1 MLRNL
6 KNTFYGWRVVG
17 GAFVLAVFGWGMGFY
32 GPPVWLGTVH
42 ATRGWPI
49 ALVSTAVTL
58 HFLVG
63 AGIGAVVP
71 NLYRRFG
78 ASHVTMTGSLFMA
91 CGVVGWALASAPWQL
106 FVATVLTGLGWG
118 TMSAPA
124 INALVS
130 PWFARKRPAA
140 LGMAYNGG
148 SIGGVIFSPLWVAA
162 VGLLGFLGSSMAIAA
177 VMLLLVWTL
186 AILLFSRTPIELG
199 LQQDGDAPNVAPAR
213 KHSPIAPLPGGALWR
228 DRKFLTLATGMAFG
242 LFAQIGLVAHLFTLM
257 TPALGAQYA
266 GFAMGFVT
274 LLAIVGRTAM
284 GYLMPPDVDRRLIAC
299 AGYVLQCAGSIA
311 LLAAA
316 GASVPLLLTGIVLFG
331 CGFGN
336 ATSLPPL
343 IAQVEFADEDVPR
356 AVSLIVATGQAAYA
370 FAPAMFG
377 VIRDVVP
384 AAGLA
389 SNGGAGVFIFAAAV
403 QAVAVAMFYAGRSTR
418 RPDDV
423 VYRVGTGFSPR

>member
-1 MLRNL
+1 MFRNL
-6 KNTFYGWRVVG
+6 KTLFYGWRVVA

-32 GPPVWLGTVH
+32 GPPVWLGVVH

-49 ALVSTAVTL
+49 ALISAAVTL

-63 AGIGAVVP
+63 AGIGAFVP

-78 ASHVTMTGSLFMA
+78 ASRVTMTGSLCMA
-91 CGVVGWALASAPWQL
+91 CGVVGWAFASAPWQL
-106 FVATVLTGLGWG
+106 FGASMLTGLGWG

-162 VGLLGFLGSSMAIAA
+162 VALLGFIGSSLAIAA
-177 VMLLLVWTL
+177 VMLCLVWVL
-186 AILLFSRTPIELG
+186 AALLFSRAPQQLG
-199 LQQDGDAPNVAPAR
+199 LQQDGDVAGGATIR
-213 KHSPIAPLPGGALWR
+213 KHSPIAPLPGGALLR
-228 DRKFLTLATGMAFG
+228 DRKFLTLAAGMAFG
-242 LFAQIGLVAHLFTLM
+242 LFAQIGLVAHLFTLL

-284 GYLMPPDVDRRLIAC
+284 GYLMPSNADRRLIAC
-299 AGYVLQCAGSIA
+299 AGYVLQCAGSVV
-311 LLAAA
+311 LLAA
-316 GASVPLLLTGIVLFG
+316 GGTSVPLLLAGIVLFG

-356 AVSLIVATGQAAYA
+356 AVSLVVASAQAAYA
-370 FAPAMFG
+370 FAPATFG
-377 VIRDVVP
+377 VIRDWLP

-389 SNGGAGVFIFAAAV
+389 SNGGTGVFIFAAIV
-403 QAVAVAMFYAGRSTR
+403 QALAIGIFCAGRSAR
-418 RPDDV
+418 RPSGV
-423 VYRVGTGFSPR
+423 AYRVGTGFSPR

>member
-1 MLRNL
+1 MFSKL
-6 KNTFYGWRVVG
+6 TDMFYGWRVVA

-32 GPPVWLGTVH
+32 GPPVWLGVVH

-49 ALVSTAVTL
+49 ALISTAVTL

-63 AGIGAVVP
+63 AAIGAFVP

-78 ASHVTMTGSLFMA
+78 ASRVTMAGALSMG
-91 CGVVGWALASAPWQL
+91 CGVIGWALAMSPWQL
-106 FVATVLTGLGWG
+106 FVATLLTGLGWG

-162 VGLLGFLGSSMAIAA
+162 VATLGFLGSSVAVAA

-186 AILLFSRTPIELG
+186 AALLFSHTPHDLG
-199 LQQDGDAPNVAPAR
+199 LQQDGDTASEVSA
-213 KHSPIAPLPGGALWR
+213 KKKSPIAALSGGALVR
-228 DRKFLTLATGMAFG
+228 DRKFLTLAAGMAFG
-242 LFAQIGLVAHLFTLM
+242 LFAQIGLVAHLFTLL
-257 TPALGAQYA
+257 TPALGAPYA

-274 LLAIVGRTAM
+274 ALAIIGRTAM
-284 GYLMPPDVDRRLIAC
+284 GYLMPASADRRLIAC

-311 LLAAA
+311 LLAA
-316 GASVPLLLTGIVLFG
+316 GGTSVPLLLLGIVMFG

-343 IAQVEFADEDVPR
+343 IAQIEFADEDVPR
-356 AVSLIVATGQAAYA
+356 AVSLIVASGQAIYA
-370 FAPAMFG
+370 FAPATFG
-377 VIRDVVP
+377 MIRDLAP
-384 AAGLA
+384 AMGLA
-389 SNGGAGVFIFAAAV
+389 SNGGAGVYIFAATV
-403 QAVAVAMFYAGRSTR
+403 QALAVVMFFTGRGVR
-418 RPDDV
+418 RSAAAA
-423 VYRVGTGFSPR
+423 YRVGTGLSPR

>member
-1 MLRNL
+1 MFRNL
-6 KNTFYGWRVVG
+6 TTTFYGWRVVA
-17 GAFVLAVFGWGMGFY
+17 GAFVLAVFGWGIGFY
-32 GPPVWLGTVH
+32 GPPVWLGVVH

-49 ALVSTAVTL
+49 ALISTAVTL
-58 HFLVG
+58 HFLTGAGVG
-63 AGIGAVVP
+63 AFVP

-78 ASHVTMTGSLFMA
+78 ASRVTMAGSLSMG
-91 CGVVGWALASAPWQL
+91 CGVVGWALAVAPWQL
-106 FVATVLTGLGWG
+106 FVATLLTGLGWG

-130 PWFARKRPAA
+130 PWFASKRPAA

-162 VGLLGFLGSSMAIAA
+162 IGALGFLGSSATIVA
-177 VMLLLVWTL
+177 VMLVLVWTL
-186 AILLFSRTPIELG
+186 AALLFSRTPQQLG
-199 LQQDGDAPNVAPAR
+199 LQQDGDMPSGAAAQ
-213 KHSPIAPLPGGALWR
+213 KKSAMAPLPGRALIR
-228 DRKFLTLATGMAFG
+228 DRKFMTLAAGMAFG
-242 LFAQIGLVAHLFTLM
+242 LFAQIGLVAHLFTLL

-274 LLAIVGRTAM
+274 ALAIIGRTAM
-284 GYLMPPDVDRRLIAC
+284 GYLMPASADRRLIAC

-316 GASVPLLLTGIVLFG
+316 GTSVPLISLGIVLFG

-356 AVSLIVATGQAAYA
+356 AVSLIVAFGQAIYA
-370 FAPAMFG
+370 FAPATFG
-377 VIRDVVP
+377 VIRDLAP
-384 AAGLA
+384 AMGLA
-389 SNGGAGVFIFAAAV
+389 SNGAGVFIFAATV
-403 QAVAVAMFYAGRSTR
+403 QAVAIAMFFIGRGAR
-418 RPDDV
+418 RPAV
-423 VYRVGTGFSPR
+423 VGYRVGTGLSPR